1 MHSGDQYS
9 SGPDLARAPG
19 RAATPGELRT
29 GISQEIPARP
39 AARRWWIASAWIGC
53 GLALF
58 GLLFRISLSVPAN
71 SDGANNA
78 LQSWDMLHG
87 NLLLHSWILSDAAF
101 YTFEVPLYAITEI
114 FTGLH
119 TVTIHLGAALTY
131 LIVVA
136 SAVAVARAGSRGLST
151 AVRCGVVIAVLATPL
166 LTSPGI
172 GFVLENPNHTGTVA
186 IILVSFLLIDRAPG
200 WRFTPPLLCAILIAG
215 QVGDATVR
223 YAAVPAVLVVCAYRV
238 LATVKLRGGVN
249 LRERV
254 NLRTG
259 DAAIAAAAVASV
271 PLASLARAAIVHFGG
286 YAIHPPNSGIVP
298 TVFWG
303 HHAVLAV
310 QDILSLYGATTLG
323 AVVGTAGAVFGWACL
338 VAAACGFAKVI
349 LTWGTASRAE
359 QLLVAVI
366 VINVATFVISSLP
379 VPGNAWEIVAVLPC
393 GAVLAAR
400 AFVPARIADARRAQ
414 VAVAAVAA
422 LALLPLTA
430 AATLPPAP
438 SYTVRLATWLE
449 AHRLTYGIAGYWDA
463 SSVTVQSADRVQVRA
478 VTLANPA
485 GQPWLGPFDWE
496 TNASWYDAR
505 QHDATF
511 IIADPNDTIPS
522 PNQNFTVT
530 QFEKYFPRPI
540 AKYHVAG
547 RVILIYRTNLL
558 THLASGQP

>member
-9 SGPDLARAPG
+9 SGPDLAKAPG
-19 RAATPGELRT
+19 RAAPARHAR
-29 GISQEIPARP
+29 IDVSQESP
-39 AARRWWIASAWIGC
+39 AAPASRRWWIASAWIGV
-53 GLALF
+53 GLALCA
-58 GLLFRISLSVPAN
+58 LLFRISLSVPAN
-71 SDGANNA
+71 ADGANNA

-101 YTFEVPLYAITEI
+101 YTFEVPLYAVTEI

-119 TVTIHLGAALTY
+119 TVSIHLGAALTY

-136 SAVAVARAGSRGLST
+136 SAVAVARTGSRGLST
-151 AVRCGVVIAVLATPL
+151 AIRCGVVIAVLATPL

-223 YAAVPAVLVVCAYRV
+223 FAAVPAVLVVCAYRV
-238 LATVKLRGGVN
+238 LATVKIRRGVN

-259 DAAIAAAAVASV
+259 DAAIAVAAVASV

-286 YAIHPPNSGIVP
+286 YAIHPPNSVIAPPG
-298 TVFWG
+298 FWG
-303 HHAVLAV
+303 HHAVLAL
-310 QDILSLYGATTLG
+310 QDILSLYGAVTLG
-323 AVVGTAGAVFGWACL
+323 AVVGTAGAVFGLVCL
-338 VAAACGFAKVI
+338 MAAAFGFAKVI
-349 LTWGTASRAE
+349 FTWRTASRAE
-359 QLLVAVI
+359 QLMCVVI
-366 VINVATFVISSLP
+366 VINVTTFVISSIP

-400 AFVPARIADARRAQ
+400 ALVPGHIADARRAQ
-414 VAVAAVAA
+414 VAIAAVAV
-422 LALLPLTA
+422 LALLPLA
-430 AATLPPAP
+430 ASATVPPAP

-449 AHRLTYGIAGYWDA
+449 AHRLAYGVAGYWDA
-463 SSVTVQSADRVQVRA
+463 SSVTVQSGGRVQVRA
-478 VTLANPA
+478 ITLANPA

-496 TNASWYDAR
+496 TNASWYDASR
-505 QHDATF
+505 HDATF
-511 IIADPNDTIPS
+511 IIADPRDTAPS

-530 QFEKYFPRPI
+530 QLEKYFPHPV
-540 AKYHVAG
+540 ATYHVAG

-558 THLASGQP
+558 TRLAPGEP